1 MESIKNIHD
10 FRMFLELNRDK
21 IYKNAVNASDI
32 SSQDEWM
39 KEDQWDEIYK
49 GERDWEIIILEKCG
63 GRNSHSKILMKIKE

>member
-10 FRMFLELNRDK
+10 FRMFLKLNQDK
-21 IYKNAVNASDI
+21 IYKNTVNASDI

-49 GERDWEIIILEKCG
+49 EEEK
-63 GRNSHSKILMKIKE
+63 KIGKI

>member
-21 IYKNAVNASDI
+21 IYKNVINASDF

-49 GERDWEIIILEKCG
+49 EEEKEIGKTI
-63 GRNSHSKILMKIKE
+63 